1 MTTMSSRRMTK
12 RQRGKP
18 LMKIKDPMTGE
29 TKEKGVTAFGNES
42 EKTGTLQSAADYSKH
57 VKAKREAT
65 KAAKGGRVPLGGAPP
80 IPEGKLQP
88 IADAARAAA
97 MPQPNFGMGP
107 PPKDEELQKWAAPKT
122 PPTPPPQQ
130 PPQLQ
135 GIGAA
140 YPVNQ
145 ALSTGQLERPASMKE
160 AKGGNLPMQ
169 EGRKPVSPATA
180 ELLQQHHKASQEAM
194 EVVPAEQEAGPAL
207 DPKKAQL
214 DEAEKELAE
223 GNRGS
228 EEEQVLFP
236 DFDSV
241 RKARGPFEDE
251 ERKKVIEDRLIP
263 MNFSDLI
270 TRKEIQQDVTI
281 IPDQFSLGFRTV
293 QEKEHLFCLQYLYEK
308 TGATSA
314 VYTEEL
320 FSVLKL
326 VCSVTSINGAL
337 LPDHRDDVGDAT
349 EKVNREA
356 FEKKLDIILGFPTPI
371 LADMGVQHN
380 WFHDRVNKLF
390 SVDKLKNG

>member
-1 MTTMSSRRMTK
+1 
-12 RQRGKP
+12 
-18 LMKIKDPMTGE
+18 MKIKDPLTGE
-29 TKEKGVTAFGNES
+29 VKEKGVT
-42 EKTGTLQSAADYSKH
+42 TLAPPPEPSGPVVQSAAAYSQR
-57 VKAKREAT
+57 VQARRQAT
-65 KAAKGGRVPLGGAPP
+65 QAVKGGRMPLGGAPP
-80 IPEGKLQP
+80 IPEGKLKP
-88 IADAARAAA
+88 LADAARIAN

-107 PPKDEELQKWAAPKT
+107 PPKDEELKERWA
-122 PPTPPPQQ
+122 PPPKPPQAPAK

-135 GIGAA
+135 GVGAA

-169 EGRKPVSPATA
+169 EAKKPVSPATA
-180 ELLQQHHKASQEAM
+180 ELLHQHHQASQA
-194 EVVPAEQEAGPAL
+194 AAQEPPRPPPTT
-207 DPKKAQL
+207 DPKKSQL
-214 DEAEKELAE
+214 ADAEKELAE
-223 GNRGS
+223 GNQQS
-228 EEEQVLFP
+228 EDQQVLFP
-236 DFDSV
+236 DFDIL
-241 RKARGPFEDE
+241 RRAAGPFESE
-251 ERKKVIEDRLIP
+251 ERKKIIEGRLTP

-270 TRKEIQQDVTI
+270 TKKEIQQEVTI

-293 QEKEHLFCLQYLYEK
+293 QEKEHLFTLQYLYEK

-326 VCSVTSINGAL
+326 ACSIVSVNGSF
-337 LPDHRDDVGDAT
+337 LPDHRKNVGLAGEETD
-349 EKVNREA
+349 RDL
-356 FEKKLDIILGFPTPI
+356 FIKKLDIILGFPTPI